1 MAWGDLSK
9 FINPATFVREGW
21 THENTD
27 LGMGSESQLCES
39 YADEKRAEIV
49 LKKLTKDDDACG
61 LTAGEELRCGWWA
74 TPG

>member
-27 LGMGSESQLCES
+27 LGIGSNMRKEQRLC
-39 YADEKRAEIV
+39 
-49 LKKLTKDDDACG
+49 
-61 LTAGEELRCGWWA
+61 
-74 TPG
+74 

>member
-27 LGMGSESQLCES
+27 LGIGLCETF
-39 YADEKRAEIV
+39 AEEKRA
-49 LKKLTKDDDACG
+49 KKLNKKHDVAVV
-61 LTAGEELRCGWWA
+61 
-74 TPG
+74 

>member
-27 LGMGSESQLCES
+27 LGMGSECQLCETFV
-39 YADEKRAEIV
+39 YEKRAEIV
-49 LKKLTKDDDACG
+49 LKKLVKDDDASG
-61 LTAGEELRCGWWA
+61 LTAGAELRCGWW
-74 TPG
+74 